1 VCLLLTGITGTALAD
16 SGIEVKLENL
26 EKQKENNLISI
37 KEQLTQQDMMVH
49 YYIYEEIIEEEYN
62 ALKRKVENEYGLRSL
77 YRADDKVRLR
87 NGGQIFYK
95 MGENITND
103 LRGYAFLVSDYYTK
117 RQTEDIIRK
126 YDRNNRITWKDLSRF
141 VVETVISEKSKIPYI
156 GSLLI
161 GIEGTK
167 LARDYIT
174 CGVCGRNA
182 ENLTIELDS
191 RMANYQQKRYVVMK
205 FIHDEKHIVFNN
217 IGEVKKR
224 KKIFDGVEVI
234 GAMIA

>member
-1 VCLLLTGITGTALAD
+1 MKRMLILCITLCLLLTGITGTALAD

-37 KEQLTQQDMMVH
+37 KEQLTQQDMMAH

-62 ALKRKVENEYGLRSL
+62 ALKRKVENEYGHKSL

-87 NGGQIFYK
+87 NGGQISYK

-103 LRGYAFLVSDYYTK
+103 PRGHAFLVSDYYTK
-117 RQTEDIIRK
+117 RQTKDIIRK

-141 VVETVISEKSKIPYI
+141 VIETVISEKSKIPYI
-156 GSLLI
+156 GPLLI

-167 LARDYIT
+167 LVRDYIT
-174 CGVCGRNA
+174 VKQIEAVENSRTGCMIIASSSTTVGRST
-182 ENLTIELDS
+182 TIRVWEDTPYAYIPTTAT
-191 RMANYQQKRYVVMK
+191 RVK
-205 FIHDEKHIVFNN
+205 IKHF
-217 IGEVKKR
+217 
-224 KKIFDGVEVI
+224 
-234 GAMIA
+234 